1 MQVQAISNNNYRNSS
16 FKAKASYKAPKILG
30 PYNKE
35 AWMELAKLRKQLFDR
50 IHSGDIDNAMLI
62 LQQMKL
68 KTLDFPDETN
78 SIINKFDYYIM
89 QEFRKLG
96 IMSVLKAVKNFYRL
110 HLRIKKNRKDPVQQA
125 NDALS
130 IVSKWAN
137 ANKTNL

>member
-1 MQVQAISNNNYRNSS
+1 
-16 FKAKASYKAPKILG
+16 
-30 PYNKE
+30 
-35 AWMELAKLRKQLFDR
+35 
-50 IHSGDIDNAMLI
+50 
-62 LQQMKL
+62 
-68 KTLDFPDETN
+68 
-78 SIINKFDYYIM
+78 M